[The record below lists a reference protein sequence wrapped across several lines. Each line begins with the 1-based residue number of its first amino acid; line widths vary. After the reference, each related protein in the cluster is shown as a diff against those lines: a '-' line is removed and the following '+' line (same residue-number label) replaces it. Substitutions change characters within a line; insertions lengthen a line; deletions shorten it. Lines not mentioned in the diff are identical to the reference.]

1 MKLSE
6 DTFNRLSLGIIEKQK
21 CSPEDA
27 MRKLES
33 LSIYLV
39 CGDKI
44 KSSLPLQAA
53 LITAVNTGK
62 RAFLGG
68 VYIQMPPDTLCLLPW
83 SQAKTFNEILLD
95 AGAMIT
101 EKTPHDCFKIMFG
114 LPVDNDDNS
123 LQVVCND
130 WQAGVLAENM
140 EIPFT
145 ENGNIPTAGVFSGGL
160 AICLSFLKLSGI
172 NISSCDKSVGISLWR
187 PDLHWLDDS
196 AGGPRVSLL
205 PNKFWLLGLGH
216 LGQAYIWNIGLL
228 PFKAPNEI
236 TFLLQDYDRIVEAN
250 VSAGLLCEK
259 NDTGIYKTRKCNSWL
274 ETRGFNTVI
283 SERKFDEHTKRIN
296 EEPFVALC
304 GFDSASSRLHLES
317 TGFDLIVE
325 SALGSNLATFDNII
339 LHTFPAAS
347 KTPKDIWG
355 NIHESNKEINRS
367 VLEILK
373 KEDNDICGIVPISIA
388 GKAVSASFVGACSG
402 ALVIAEILRGLNGG
416 MRYEKIVAHLR
427 AIDDVKA
434 IQHSKGIYTIELS
447 KNGFVG
453 NE

>member
-6 DTFNRLSLGIIEKQK
+6 DTFNRLSLGIIEKQN

-27 MRKLES
+27 MQKLES

-68 VYIQMPPDTLCLLPW
+68 VYIQIPLDTPCLLPW
-83 SQAKTFNEILLD
+83 PEAKIFNEILLD
-95 AGAMIT
+95 AGAIII
-101 EKTPHDCFKIMFG
+101 EKTPHDCFKILFG
-114 LPVDNDDNS
+114 LSVDDDNS

-130 WQAGVLAENM
+130 WQAGVLAENIEM
-140 EIPFT
+140 PFNET
-145 ENGNIPTAGVFSGGL
+145 GNIPTAGVFSGGL

-196 AGGPRVSLL
+196 AGGPRVTLL

-216 LGQAYIWNIGLL
+216 LGQAYLWNIGLL

-250 VSAGLLCEK
+250 FSAGLLCER

-283 SERKFDEHTKRIN
+283 TERKFDEHTNRIN

-304 GFDSASSRLHLES
+304 GFDSASSRLHLEG

-339 LHTFPAAS
+339 LHTFPEAQKS
-347 KTPKDIWG
+347 PKDIWG
-355 NIHESNKEINRS
+355 DVDETKQEINLP

-373 KEDNDICGIVPISIA
+373 KKDTDICGIVPLSIA

-402 ALVIAEILRGLNGG
+402 ALVIAEVLRGLNGG
-416 MRYEKIVAHLR
+416 MRYEKIVAYLR
-427 AIDDVKA
+427 AMDDIKAVK
-434 IQHSKGIYTIELS
+434 HNKGFYTTEMS
-447 KNGFVG
+447 RNGYITL
-453 NE
+453 

>member
-6 DTFNRLSLGIIEKQK
+6 DTFNRLSLGIIEKQN

-27 MRKLES
+27 MQKLES

-68 VYIQMPPDTLCLLPW
+68 VYIQIPPNTPCLLPW
-83 SQAKTFNEILLD
+83 PGAKIFNEILLD

-101 EKTPHDCFKIMFG
+101 EKAPHDCFKILFG
-114 LPVDNDDNS
+114 LSVNDDNS
-123 LQVVCND
+123 LQVICND
-130 WQAGVLAENM
+130 WQAGVLAENI
-140 EIPFT
+140 EIPFN
-145 ENGNIPTAGVFSGGL
+145 EIGNIPTAGVFSGGL

-187 PDLHWLDDS
+187 PDLHWLHDN
-196 AGGPRVSLL
+196 AGGPRVTLL

-236 TFLLQDYDRIVEAN
+236 IFLLQDYDRIVEAN

-259 NDTGIYKTRKCNSWL
+259 NDTGIYKTRKCISWL
-274 ETRGFNTVI
+274 EARGFNTV
-283 SERKFDEHTKRIN
+283 STERKFDEYTKRIN
-296 EEPFVALC
+296 EEPFIALC
-304 GFDSASSRLHLES
+304 GFDSASSRLNLENA
-317 TGFDLIVE
+317 GFDLIVE

-339 LHTFPAAS
+339 LHSFPGAS
-347 KTPKDIWG
+347 KSPKDIWG
-355 NIHESNKEINRS
+355 DIDETNQEINHP
-367 VLEILK
+367 VHEILK
-373 KEDNDICGIVPISIA
+373 KGDNDICGIIPLTIA
-388 GKAVSASFVGACSG
+388 SKAISASFVGACSG
-402 ALVIAEILRGLNGG
+402 ALVIAEVLRGLNGG

-427 AIDDVKA
+427 AMDDIKAVK
-434 IQHSKGIYTIELS
+434 HNKSFYTTEMS
-447 KNGFVG
+447 RNGYITL
-453 NE
+453 